1 MHDDH
6 ETCIS
11 IKSEQVLDTSDLRLS
26 EKYCHYQTTAA
37 KNSPVTLDSKANCN
51 NPTKKPNSGNRNSSK
66 SSVFA
71 RGVVSTNAIVFF
83 PNTSTDL
90 LQYPNLVQLRT
101 SFPLLLTPPDKV
113 LNVSVSSG
121 YQVLNSLDVRNQGLD
136 SNGWYQVLDRVNIL
150 GSNGIFDPVGGV
162 GNSAAFGNSFKGG
175 LDFVDDGVGDITQGG
190 GVLGDCGGGH
200 IGGFVGCG
208 REQREYA
215 YARVE
220 GNTMVGSQCS
230 VCYWCMGMRWVIP
243 WYSITAF
250 AGDVVGDVGSSNWT
264 RGDEGR
270 VLKAIAK
277 SSVSGSREPYNRNTS
292 LIEPRVLVGD
302 TNMKRRIQ
310 HMLWT
315 VGSYLLG
322 INQL

>member
-1 MHDDH
+1 
-6 ETCIS
+6 
-11 IKSEQVLDTSDLRLS
+11 LRLWK
-26 EKYCHYQTTAA
+26 KYCHYQTTAA
-37 KNSPVTLDSKANCN
+37 KNFPITLDSTTKKANS
-51 NPTKKPNSGNRNSSK
+51 TKHPEKPNSRNRNSSK
-66 SSVFA
+66 SPVFVH
-71 RGVVSTNAIVFF
+71 GVFSNNTKIFF
-83 PNTSTDL
+83 LPNTSTDL
-90 LQYPNLVQLRT
+90 PKYPNLVHLRT

-136 SNGWYQVLDRVNIL
+136 SNGWYQVLDRVDIF
-150 GSNGIFDPVGGV
+150 GGDGVFDPIGGV

-230 VCYWCMGMRWVIP
+230 VC
-243 WYSITAF
+243 
-250 AGDVVGDVGSSNWT
+250 
-264 RGDEGR
+264 
-270 VLKAIAK
+270 
-277 SSVSGSREPYNRNTS
+277 
-292 LIEPRVLVGD
+292 
-302 TNMKRRIQ
+302 
-310 HMLWT
+310 
-315 VGSYLLG
+315 
-322 INQL
+322 